1 MKMRNACLG
10 ATFKGNVIET
20 RCAASPTNTVII
32 LDLRPRLSGVFW
44 FLNAIQKPSLAAYF
58 LKYLSALAGCVW
70 YVALNILFRIAVQKQ
85 MAGQKSFPKSRLY

>member
-32 LDLRPRLSGVFW
+32 LDLRPRLSGVLW
-44 FLNAIQKPSLAAYF
+44 FLNAIKKPSLAAYF
-58 LKYLSALAGCVW
+58 LKYLSALAGV
-70 YVALNILFRIAVQKQ
+70 FG
-85 MAGQKSFPKSRLY
+85 MSR

>member
-32 LDLRPRLSGVFW
+32 LDLRPRLSGVLRF
-44 FLNAIQKPSLAAYF
+44 FQCYSKTLIGGVFFEISQCVG
-58 LKYLSALAGCVW
+58 GCVG
-70 YVALNILFRIAVQKQ
+70 YVVLNILFRIAVQKQ